1 MKTYKFDCRDISI
14 SDNEICFS
22 ADPMPLDQNC
32 DVVEIYKTNYLRL
45 FYDDGSKMSPYSPAF
60 DFLYID
66 SENQR
71 VDIYISPQNIEEGFD
86 KNYFEMISIYLK
98 NSELLF
104 RLEKVF
110 AFNKMI
116 SADEFFWLKNKLL

>member
-1 MKTYKFDCRDISI
+1 MKTYKFDCQDISI

-22 ADPMPLDQNC
+22 ADPMLLDQNC
-32 DVVEIYKTNYLRL
+32 DMVEIYKTNYLRL

-110 AFNKMI
+110 AFNKII
-116 SADEFFWLKNKLL
+116 SADEIFD